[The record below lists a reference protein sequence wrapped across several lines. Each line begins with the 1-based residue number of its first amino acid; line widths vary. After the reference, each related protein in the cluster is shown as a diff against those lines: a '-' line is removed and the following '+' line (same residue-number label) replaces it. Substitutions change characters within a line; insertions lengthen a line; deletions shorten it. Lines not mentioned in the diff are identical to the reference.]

1 VTNGLNR
8 RTFLGAAAVGGLT
21 MATGVPAQAAGR
33 NVSTVYIGSFTSWG
47 PPVGPGFVVGT
58 ADSATGTLKL
68 TGGVSGIVDPS
79 WFAYSRDGRI
89 LYSTIESAAGQVSSF
104 TITDPQKP
112 VPLNSQPTNG
122 AAPTHISVHPSG
134 RYLLSAN
141 YSSGSV
147 SVNSLRADGKIGPV
161 THVVKHVGENRDPH
175 AHQIVTDPSG
185 RWIIAVDLGAD
196 SVYVYSLDL
205 ATGKLKQNQQL
216 KLPVGAGPRHL
227 AFHPNGRYAYILG
240 ELRSEVTVAAWDP
253 ATGKLTAGQVISTLG
268 DAKPPEN
275 YPAEIQISPDG
286 RFVYASNRGHDSL
299 ATFVVGEQ
307 GKTLGFVNTTPTG
320 GTWPRHFTIDP
331 TCRWVYVAN
340 QRTGTINWL
349 PRDPGT
355 GKLSASAG
363 SVRVDNVGIV
373 SFR

>member
-1 VTNGLNR
+1 MTSNLNR
-8 RTFLGAAAVGGLT
+8 RTFMGAAAVGGL
-21 MATGVPAQAAGR
+21 ALAAGVPAHAAGR
-33 NVSTVYIGSFTSWG
+33 NVSTVYIGSFNGWG
-47 PPVGPGFVVGT
+47 PPVGPGLVVGT
-58 ADSATGTLKL
+58 ADSATGAIKL
-68 TGGVSGIVDPS
+68 TGGVPGIDDPS

-89 LYSTIESAAGQVSSF
+89 LYSTIERDPGRVSSF
-104 TITDPQKP
+104 SITDPQKP

-122 AAPTHISVHPSG
+122 AAPTHITVHPSG

-147 SVNSLRADGKIGPV
+147 SVNSLLADGKIGPIKDVV
-161 THVVKHVGENRDPH
+161 THVGENRQAH

-216 KLPVGAGPRHL
+216 KLPVGVGPRHL

-240 ELRSEVTVAAWDP
+240 ELQSVVTVAAWDP

-275 YPAEIQISPDG
+275 FPAEIQISPDG
-286 RFVYASNRGHDSL
+286 RFVYASNRGHDSI
-299 ATFVVGEQ
+299 ATFVVGDH
-307 GKTLGFVNTTPTG
+307 GKRLGFVNTTLTG

-331 TCRWVYVAN
+331 SCRWVYVAN

-355 GKLSASAG
+355 GRLSASAG
-363 SVRVDNVGIV
+363 SVAVANVGIV